1 MPAKWMAAVGA
12 ALMLGAC
19 ATVVRGSTEQIQFD
33 SEPAG
38 AIMRSTIISPC
49 GGPCPNTTAQG
60 GADGAPYGESDIKT
74 TPEPGPACTTPC
86 TAEVPRNREL
96 MVTFSKPGYQD
107 VTVPL
112 KTKVA
117 GAGAVG
123 VAGNVIIGGAVGVVV
138 DTASGAALD
147 HYPNPLRVNLVPVAK
162 PEPPHQGKKR

>member
-1 MPAKWMAAVGA
+1 
-12 ALMLGAC
+12 
-19 ATVVRGSTEQIQFD
+19 
-33 SEPAG
+33 
-38 AIMRSTIISPC
+38 
-49 GGPCPNTTAQG
+49 
-60 GADGAPYGESDIKT
+60 
-74 TPEPGPACTTPC
+74 
-86 TAEVPRNREL
+86 